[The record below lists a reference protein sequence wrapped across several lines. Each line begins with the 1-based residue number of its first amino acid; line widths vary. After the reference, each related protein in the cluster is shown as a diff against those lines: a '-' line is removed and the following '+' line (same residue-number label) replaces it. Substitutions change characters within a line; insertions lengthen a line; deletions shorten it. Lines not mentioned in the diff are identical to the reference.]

1 MAARPRDHKVNI
13 PNLYCKLDKRN
24 SKTYWQY
31 RHPLTGQFIGFGTDQ
46 DAASQA
52 GTALTPL
59 QAESGTTAKVEI
71 NERKPDHMITN
82 IIFQIFISKWIKVQ
96 AKFTGNTGTP

>member
-31 RHPLTGQFIGFGTDQ
+31 RPPLTGQFIGFGTDQ
-46 DAASQA
+46 DAAS
-52 GTALTPL
+52 
-59 QAESGTTAKVEI
+59 
-71 NERKPDHMITN
+71 
-82 IIFQIFISKWIKVQ
+82 
-96 AKFTGNTGTP
+96 